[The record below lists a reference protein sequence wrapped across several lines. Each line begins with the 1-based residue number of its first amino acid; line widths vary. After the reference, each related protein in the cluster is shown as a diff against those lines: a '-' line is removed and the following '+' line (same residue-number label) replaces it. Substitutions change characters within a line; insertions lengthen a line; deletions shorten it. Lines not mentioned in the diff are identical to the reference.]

1 MPHSA
6 PYDIKKA
13 AVCHRPPRAKR
24 AVRDHRLP
32 VRRPEPPARHNPARV
47 VSAGGHGERLLHPG
61 RKSALRIEAEP
72 AGCYWGRCRPHGRI
86 PLHCLG
92 KGLHVRTWRLRGLC
106 TTIRGPYRDKS
117 DRVGHALPER
127 ADRRRNPTGHT
138 NHATAAATRIA
149 PAPVRPSSQVGWGGD
164 ERRGKREERRGGRE
178 REDRITQGGVS
189 PWTCTAVDI
198 RTGIDGGGEAAAA
211 AWWWYQLP
219 LLAAQPAHIGSAAS
233 RSAAV

>member
-1 MPHSA
+1 MYGRGACAGFALQSA
-6 PYDIKKA
+6 A
-13 AVCHRPPRAKR
+13 
-24 AVRDHRLP
+24 
-32 VRRPEPPARHNPARV
+32 
-47 VSAGGHGERLLHPG
+47 
-61 RKSALRIEAEP
+61 RIETNP
-72 AGCYWGRCRPHGRI
+72 TGWGRCATRS
-86 PLHCLG
+86 
-92 KGLHVRTWRLRGLC
+92 KGG
-106 TTIRGPYRDKS
+106 
-117 DRVGHALPER
+117 GHALPER
-127 ADRRRNPTGHT
+127 ADRRRNPAGHT

-149 PAPVRPSSQVGWGGD
+149 PAPVRPSSQVGGGGD

-211 AWWWYQLP
+211 WWWYQLP